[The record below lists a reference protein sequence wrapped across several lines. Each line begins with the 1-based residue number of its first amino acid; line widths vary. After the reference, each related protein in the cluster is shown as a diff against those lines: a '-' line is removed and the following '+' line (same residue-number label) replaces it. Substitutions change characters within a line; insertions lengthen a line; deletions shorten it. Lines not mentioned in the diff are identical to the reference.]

1 MRLAGNSTHKIPFVH
16 HMVFNI
22 GFGIFFIPNLQF
34 PRIVEIAAVF
44 EINVYADI
52 AARIAQIPVFQAVF
66 CFPAVKFFQN
76 SGDCFRRPNQPRA
89 ENIVQDVVDRILGAA
104 CQIAA
109 DFIMYAFC
117 GFHAVEKVYAACV
130 GKG

>member
-1 MRLAGNSTHKIPFVH
+1 MRLAGNSTHEIPFAH

-34 PRIVEIAAVF
+34 PWIVEIAAVF

-76 SGDCFRRPNQPRA
+76 SDNCFRRPCPPDNCSTPRISLA
-89 ENIVQDVVDRILGAA
+89 RCVRHGL
-104 CQIAA
+104 A
-109 DFIMYAFC
+109 D
-117 GFHAVEKVYAACV
+117 
-130 GKG
+130 